1 MAGMATSDALANA
14 LVDAL
19 PGMHRPAVAAGNV
32 TPTDAVAEH
41 QPKRK
46 LNELHDTGLGL
57 VSDAELL
64 QAQAR
69 HLQAVA
75 DVYPNVGS
83 VTLGQLN
90 AAKQEL
96 KQELRQEL
104 RQDIVAAKQELK
116 QDIQSIAVLIRN
128 QKLEIE
134 NSRRLA
140 MPQQNAM
147 PFLPLEKATAGHP
160 NEGPTA
166 APLHALLRPVP
177 IGARPPEL
185 PFFPRN
191 GISRAAV
198 YALNNV
204 QLDDLAWFYN
214 EQFQG
219 PALAARRDSFLA
231 FLTGG
236 I

>member
-90 AAKQEL
+90 
-96 KQELRQEL
+96 
-104 RQDIVAAKQELK
+104 AAKQELK